1 MWHIGKL
8 LNDDNDTIDEETKL
22 WPFIKENTLENR
34 WNQWRYWQYFN
45 HDLGDYE
52 ALSDYIYII
61 TEINEFSIYIEFK
74 ILDTG
79 IGLECN

>member
-61 TEINEFSIYIEFK
+61 TEINEFSIYIEFRK
-74 ILDTG
+74 LDTG

>member
-34 WNQWRYWQYFN
+34 WNQWHYWQYFN
-45 HDLGDYE
+45 HDLGDYK